1 MIGPYVFAT
10 HGADRRQL
18 TIDML
23 TRIAL
28 TLLVL
33 SALVHPTAGSAQVF
47 DGAARDLLRNM
58 QKQPTDLARYVYLA
72 QAMPGL
78 STRNRQLAAQYL
90 SFSQCELGIYTQ
102 AVLSFPL
109 VITPPAG
116 LELPAQQQWR
126 GAPAADSIAALAAD
140 RRIVMINEAHHDAHT
155 RQLTLELLPRLRAL
169 GFNYFAAE
177 ALLPADADLNKR
189 GYPLE
194 SSGTEYLREPLYG
207 DIVRTALRLG
217 YHVIAY
223 DTASPGQGRE
233 REQAR
238 NLYRQTLARDPSARL
253 FVHAGYAHIDKAPG
267 RLDDMQPM
275 GEILQKLSGQQPLSI
290 DQTAF
295 LEVGLDQG
303 DAYHRLAAAFP
314 AAGPQ
319 VLLARSDGKPW
330 SAQPKLYD
338 VSVILP
344 PVLSMAAFGVAAEGA
359 AEPRTGNADGS
370 PRPTQV
376 VAAGSFMQRP
386 AWLSLDGQRHPIPI
400 STALCQGVTPCVVE
414 ARYANETDDA
424 IAADRYAFLA
434 APASSTLYLRP
445 GTYSLHAANMFG
457 RTLSNQALQ
466 VPRD

>member
-1 MIGPYVFAT
+1 M
-10 HGADRRQL
+10 
-18 TIDML
+18 
-23 TRIAL
+23 
-28 TLLVL
+28 LLVL
-33 SALVHPTAGSAQVF
+33 AALVHPAAGSAQVF

-78 STRNRQLAAQYL
+78 STRNHQLAAQYL

-116 LELPAQQQWR
+116 LELPTARQWR

-177 ALLPADADLNKR
+177 ALLPADADLDKR
-189 GYPLE
+189 GYPVA

-223 DTASPGQGRE
+223 DTAVAGQGRE

-238 NLYRQTLARDPSARL
+238 KLYRQTLAHDPSARL

-267 RLDDMQPM
+267 RLGGMQPM
-275 GEILQKLSGQQPLSI
+275 GAILQELSGQQPLSI

-314 AAGPQ
+314 ATGPQ
-319 VLLARSDGKPW
+319 VLLSRADGKPW

-338 VSVILP
+338 VNVLLP
-344 PVLSMAAFGVAAEGA
+344 PVLSMAAFGVPAEGA
-359 AEPRTGNADGS
+359 AEPRAGNADG
-370 PRPTQV
+370 PARPTPV

-386 AWLSLDGQRHPIPI
+386 AWLDLDGQRRPIPI
-400 STALCQGVTPCVVE
+400 STRLCQGVTPCVVE
-414 ARYANETDDA
+414 ARYADEADDA

-445 GTYSLHAANMFG
+445 GTYRLRAANLFG
-457 RTLSNQALQ
+457 RALSTQTMQ
-466 VPRD
+466 VPPD